1 MTAKIKLNA
10 ASGGGSASIQ
20 APASSSN
27 DRVYTLPDTAH
38 ISTLGGISE
47 CDQWYLTADVTS
59 TQNITANL
67 TRNLGQSGT
76 GAAPLGTG
84 MTESSGVFSFPST
97 GKYMIIVHARFSIA
111 GTDSCNIATQLSVD
125 GGSNW
130 ITSAYAS
137 DGNNSSGGANRDGAS
152 TSLFFFDVTDV
163 SQRKARFNA
172 GSIGTSSLVRGNA
185 TIVQTSF
192 TFIRIGDT

>member
-1 MTAKIKLNA
+1 MTATIKLNA

-20 APASSSN
+20 APTSSSN

-59 TQNITANL
+59 TQNITSNL
-67 TRNLGQSGT
+67 TRNVGQSGT

-84 MTESSGVFSFPST
+84 MTESSGVFSFPTT

-111 GTDSCNIATQLSVD
+111 SSDSCNIATQLSVD

-137 DGNNSSGGANRDGAS
+137 DGNNGTGNRDGAS

-163 SQRKARFNA
+163 SQRKVRFNA
-172 GSIGTSSLVRGNA
+172 GSLGTSSKVSGSDPIL
-185 TIVQTSF
+185 QTSF